1 MSIQEDNLHAIAD
14 AIRQKEGSS
23 GLIPASD
30 FAARILEIKS
40 GGDFAAP
47 LVVSVD
53 AGATV
58 TASLGETTVSGVSD
72 ESGSVT
78 LILPAPGEWTVTAE
92 LDGKVKSTTV
102 VVDDSYKATLQM
114 HSNLP
119 EGITLPDGYVEL
131 EYIENPNLGY
141 ITNLKDLDISHNIP
155 FEFVLDVDP
164 SNINDAYLVGQ
175 NCYYSWSTPKY
186 TSGIVL
192 CFKVSEENVTL
203 TLLGGGTQSSGTSI
217 SYYPTLATITVPN
230 TKLTVQTDFS
240 TYLDVN
246 GTQKTFS
253 RSNFTYTPPSPA
265 LFAYSSTTRT
275 SSAAATTVYPRPIAC
290 KLYSIKYGAAGH
302 MWVPCKNPDGKP
314 GMYHTEKGVFYPS
327 SVADKPFIAG
337 TPV

>member
-1 MSIQEDNLHAIAD
+1 MSIQEDKLRAIAD

-23 GLIPASD
+23 GLIPAND
-30 FAARILEIKS
+30 FPARILAIKS

-58 TASLGETTVSGVSD
+58 AATLGETTVSGVSD

-78 LILPAPGEWTVTAE
+78 LILPVPGEWTVTAE

-141 ITNLKDLDISHNIP
+141 ITNLKNLDISHKIP

-164 SNINDAYLVGQ
+164 SNVNNSNLVGQ
-175 NCYYSWSTPKY
+175 SCYYSWSTPKH
-186 TSGIVL
+186 TSGITL
-192 CFKVSEENVTL
+192 YFKVSGEDVTVYL
-203 TLLGGGTQSSGTSI
+203 DGGGTQSSGSYVT
-217 SYYPTLATITVPN
+217 YYPNLATITVPN
-230 TKLTVQTDFS
+230 TKLTIQTDFS

-246 GTQKTFS
+246 GTRKTFS
-253 RSNFTYTPPSPA
+253 RGDFTYTPPDPA
-265 LFAYSSTTRT
+265 LFAYSSTMRT
-275 SSAAATTVYPRPIAC
+275 GSAAATTSYLNPIAC

-314 GMYHTEKGVFYPS
+314 GMYHTEKEVFYPS